1 MTGEAG
7 QGSPKV
13 RKTDDYD
20 SIKALALRSG
30 LEDGTFHSVI
40 TAYGYYIGDT
50 LFGCAALK
58 REGDR
63 YAVEWLAVDE
73 QLRGKG
79 IGQMLVRK
87 IEAEARMRGAD
98 RIWALARV
106 PRFFE
111 SIGFRV
117 ASSDESGGP
126 VMSNCLLCSQYQKI
140 CFPAIVVKNL

>member
-1 MTGEAG
+1 MTGEAS
-7 QGSPKV
+7 QGSPEI
-13 RKTDDYD
+13 RKTDDHGAVR
-20 SIKALALRSG
+20 ALALRSG
-30 LEDGTFHSVI
+30 LEDGTFDSVI
-40 TAYGYYIGDT
+40 TAYGCYIGDT

-73 QLRGKG
+73 QLRRKG

-98 RIWALARV
+98 RIWALARA

-117 ASSDESGGP
+117 ASSDEAGGP
-126 VMSNCLLCSQYQKI
+126 VMSNCLLCSQYQRT